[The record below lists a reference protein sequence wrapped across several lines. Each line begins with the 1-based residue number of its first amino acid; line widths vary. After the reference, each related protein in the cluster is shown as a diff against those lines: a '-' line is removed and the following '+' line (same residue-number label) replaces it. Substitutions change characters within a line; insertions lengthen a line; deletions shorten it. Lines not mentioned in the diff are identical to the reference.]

1 MIIENIK
8 LVLPEGDFNTTVYK
22 FEESDKKHIKDM
34 IVIWNNLSQ
43 KLKQIKA
50 RGINIPEGISEP
62 LYCLVANNKEVVRTT
77 RSISGANSSF
87 DCYNIRTKERI
98 QVKACSVL
106 PDLSSFGPK
115 SKYDKLIFMDLSNI
129 ALGDFRIFDISVDLI
144 DEHKVNKKQT
154 FLEQQQQQ
162 RRPRFSIAK
171 IIAINNIKPCIVG
184 NINDW

>member
-1 MIIENIK
+1 
-8 LVLPEGDFNTTVYK
+8 
-22 FEESDKKHIKDM
+22 
-34 IVIWNNLSQ
+34 
-43 KLKQIKA
+43 
-50 RGINIPEGISEP
+50 
-62 LYCLVANNKEVVRTT
+62 
-77 RSISGANSSF
+77 
-87 DCYNIRTKERI
+87 
-98 QVKACSVL
+98 VL